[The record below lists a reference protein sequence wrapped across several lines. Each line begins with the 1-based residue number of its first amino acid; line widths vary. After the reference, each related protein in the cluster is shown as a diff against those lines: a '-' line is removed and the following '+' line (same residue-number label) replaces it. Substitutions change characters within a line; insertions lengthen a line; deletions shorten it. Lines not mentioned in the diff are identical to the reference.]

1 MVFINT
7 SKLLFF
13 VLTGLNSPGPAQLNN
28 PNIQAQV
35 CLQSNSPSEYTLHF
49 SRPLHTPKFVFF
61 LKKKTLKTWAPPRSA
76 EKQIPNFTENVDV
89 TNLLR
94 RREKISDGKYPVKS
108 STPNPNLNQ
117 TEP

>member
-1 MVFINT
+1 
-7 SKLLFF
+7 
-13 VLTGLNSPGPAQLNN
+13 
-28 PNIQAQV
+28 
-35 CLQSNSPSEYTLHF
+35 
-49 SRPLHTPKFVFF
+49 
-61 LKKKTLKTWAPPRSA
+61 
-76 EKQIPNFTENVDV
+76 V